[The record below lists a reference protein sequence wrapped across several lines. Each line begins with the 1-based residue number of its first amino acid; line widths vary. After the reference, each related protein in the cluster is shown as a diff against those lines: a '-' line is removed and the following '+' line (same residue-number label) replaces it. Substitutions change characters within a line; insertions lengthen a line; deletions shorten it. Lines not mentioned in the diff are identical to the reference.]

1 MTGTDHLRTPV
12 SCGIEIMDHLRG
24 RITGMG
30 IPHLVIDAP
39 GGGGK
44 IPIGPNYVLAW
55 RPDGVMLRNWEHK
68 TVRYVEP
75 EERDCTCTYER
86 SDG

>member
-12 SCGIEIMDHLRG
+12 GCGIEIMEQLRG

-39 GGGGK
+39 GGVGK
-44 IPIGPNYVLAW
+44 IPIGPNYVLGW
-55 RPDGVMLRNWEHK
+55 RPDGVMLRNWENK
-68 TVRYVEP
+68 RVEYLEP
-75 EERDCTCTYER
+75 DERDCTCSY
-86 SDG
+86 DA